1 MPQFFD
7 AENPFT
13 DEAVA
18 KQWAMSVEVESGNW
32 RDKVLYPEMRKWLAG
47 ITEPKSIILDVGSGQ
62 GRGST
67 EIDGYGRYIGVE
79 PSEFLVNRAKELY
92 SASNREFTVGNAYEL
107 PIDSESVDGVISVN
121 VLFHLANLETAVK
134 EMSRVL
140 KRGGSF
146 FVNTTNNDSVET
158 WKTLY
163 TDLVVNEAMMQ
174 GNIRLPGA
182 EPTLNTFYFQPNQL
196 VIDTLEKHELRAENV
211 SYSCEKDGKT
221 LFITIEGKKV

>member
-1 MPQFFD
+1 MSKRFD

-13 DEAVA
+13 DEAIA
-18 KQWAMSVEVESGNW
+18 KQWATSVEVESGNW
-32 RDKVLYPEMRKWLAG
+32 RDKVLYPEMRRWLAG
-47 ITEPKSIILDVGSGQ
+47 IVEPKAIILDVGSGQ

-67 EIDGYGRYIGVE
+67 EIDGYGTYIGVE
-79 PSEFLVNRAKELY
+79 PSEFLVNRAKEMY
-92 SASNREFTVGNAYEL
+92 SAPNRSFIIGNAYEL

-134 EMSRVL
+134 EMSRAL

-146 FVNTTNNDSVET
+146 FVNTTNNDSVEV

-163 TDLVVNEAMMQ
+163 TDLVVNETMMQ

-182 EPTLNTFYFQPNQL
+182 EPALNTFYFQPNKL
-196 VIDTLEKHELRAENV
+196 VIDALEKHGLHTEKI
-211 SYSCEKDGKT
+211 SYSCVKDGKT
-221 LFITIEGKKV
+221 LFITIEGKKA

>member
-18 KQWAMSVEVESGNW
+18 KQWATSVEIESGNW

-47 ITEPKSIILDVGSGQ
+47 ITEPKPIILDVGSGQ

-67 EIDGYGRYIGVE
+67 EIDGYGKYIGVE
-79 PSEFLVNRAKELY
+79 PSEFLVDRAKQLY
-92 SASNREFTVGNAYEL
+92 SAANRDFVIGNAYEL
-107 PIDSESVDGVISVN
+107 PIVSESVDGVISVN
-121 VLFHLANLETAVK
+121 VFFHLADLETAVK

-140 KRGGSF
+140 RRGGSF
-146 FVNTTNNDSVET
+146 FVNTASYDSVDV

-163 TDLVVNEAMMQ
+163 TDLVVSETMMQ
-174 GNIRLPGA
+174 GNIRLPET

-196 VIDTLEKHELRAENV
+196 VIDRLEKYGLHVEKV

-221 LFITIEGKKV
+221 LFITIEGRRV